1 MVKVIYKQTKRIKMQ
16 EKEKKQRRNYSERK
30 RRYKLKVGFYILSKK
45 IPTYLKTNVGKRMN
59 QCQTLNY
66 AIQYIKD
73 LYLFLEIS
81 NKEKETE

>member
-1 MVKVIYKQTKRIKMQ
+1 MVKVIYKQSKRIKMQ

-30 RRYKLKVGFYILSKK
+30 RRCR
-45 IPTYLKTNVGKRMN
+45 NVGKRMN
-59 QCQTLNY
+59 QCQILNY